1 MKIGVDYIGV
11 GVGAVI
17 YNNDGLFFL
26 AQRGKGTRNEH
37 FKWEFPGGGLEY
49 GELLRESIVREVNEE
64 FGMHIQVEKLL
75 DVVDH
80 IIPEEKQH
88 WVSPS
93 YLCKYIDGNP
103 RILEPEKC
111 EAFGWFTLEQIEKMD
126 ISIASASNFR
136 ALKEYLKENGS
147 VLK

>member
-1 MKIGVDYIGV
+1 
-11 GVGAVI
+11 
-17 YNNDGLFFL
+17 
-26 AQRGKGTRNEH
+26 
-37 FKWEFPGGGLEY
+37 
-49 GELLRESIVREVNEE
+49 
-64 FGMHIQVEKLL
+64 L

-93 YLCKYIDGNP
+93 YLCKYVSGEA

-111 EAFGWFTLEQIEKMD
+111 EAFGWFTIEQIEKLD

-136 ALKEYLKENGS
+136 ALKRHLNK
-147 VLK
+147 

>member
-1 MKIGVDYIGV
+1 MKIGVDYIRV

-49 GELLRESIVREVNEE
+49 GELLRESIVREVAEE
-64 FGMHIQVEKLL
+64 YGMHIQVERLL

-93 YLCKYIDGNP
+93 YLCKFIDGEP
-103 RILEPEKC
+103 SILEPDKC
-111 EAFGWFTLEQIEKMD
+111 EAFGWFTIDQIEKMD
-126 ISIASASNFR
+126 ISVATASNLR
-136 ALKEYLKENGS
+136 ALKEFLKEEK
-147 VLK
+147 LTIK